1 MHAAAIS
8 GNPELVQMLLEKTK
22 DPMLTNASGQS
33 PLDLL
38 IMFINYGNISLTS
51 NLLKV
56 NIIVMTLVEFHSEAG
71 EIQKIFLSKWI

>member
-1 MHAAAIS
+1 MDII
-8 GNPELVQMLLEKTK
+8 K
-22 DPMLTNASGQS
+22 DPMLTNGGGQS

-56 NIIVMTLVEFHSEAG
+56 NIIVITLVEFHSEAD
-71 EIQKIFLSKWI
+71 

>member
-1 MHAAAIS
+1 
-8 GNPELVQMLLEKTK
+8 
-22 DPMLTNASGQS
+22 MLTNTGGQS

-56 NIIVMTLVEFHSEAG
+56 LNLLPSVTDEVTTSSPAKNASTTTTQEVG
-71 EIQKIFLSKWI
+71 

>member
-1 MHAAAIS
+1 MAAACS
-8 GNPELVQMLLEKTK
+8 GAAMVIK

-56 NIIVMTLVEFHSEAG
+56 NIIVEFHSEAS
-71 EIQKIFLSKWI
+71 EIQKIFLSKWISLKD